1 MVWSMRFLTAVL
13 LLAAASPAAAQ
24 HPQTQLD
31 DLRMQQEAA
40 HRRAI
45 DQQNQLTALET
56 RLRAE
61 QGAADLRRTPPR
73 VPEMRYKPATG
84 GFIRA
89 MPPTYPS
96 VPDSTLA
103 DSNRKVQDAARNRR

>member
-1 MVWSMRFLTAVL
+1 MLWPMRYLIAVL
-13 LLAAASPAAAQ
+13 LLAAASPAVAQ

-31 DLRMQQEAA
+31 ELRMQQQDAQ
-40 HRRAI
+40 RRAI
-45 DQQNQLTALET
+45 DQSNQLMALDA

-61 QGAADLRRTPPR
+61 QASAELQKPPPR
-73 VPEMRYKPATG
+73 VPEVRYKPATG
-84 GFIRA
+84 GFTRA

-96 VPDSTLA
+96 VPDTTLA

>member
-1 MVWSMRFLTAVL
+1 MRYLTAVF

-24 HPQTQLD
+24 HPTTQLD
-31 DLRMQQEAA
+31 DLRMQQQDAQ
-40 HRRAI
+40 RRAI
-45 DQQNQLTALET
+45 DLSNQLSALEN

-61 QGAADLRRTPPR
+61 QAATDLQRAPPR
-73 VPEMRYKPATG
+73 VPEVRYKPATG
-84 GFIRA
+84 GFTRA

-103 DSNRKVQDAARNRR
+103 DSNRRVQDAARNRR